1 MFLARTIKH
10 SLRGG
15 ARRRAALAMALAL
28 SLAPAP
34 GGAAGPATA
43 LQPMTIGVVIW
54 IGYGPLYIA
63 DALGLWKKY
72 KVKVRLQVFND
83 PALIPAA
90 IAGHAIDGGVDTYD
104 QVIGQAAK
112 GQFQPVVMPVDYSDG
127 GDAIVAANAVKSVA
141 DFKGQHVAFNSLS
154 PSDFLLSYALS
165 TKGMSEKDI
174 VPTDMTPES
183 IPAAMVSGR
192 IQIGVTYEPFVSQV
206 LEQDGGKSF
215 HVVYSSHDALGLVS
229 DVLAFDRAQI
239 AAHPAEISAVIQG
252 YFDGLDYLQRNP
264 EAAAQIMAKTM
275 GISVAEVKKQLHGVH
290 NPSLQEM
297 LGNLRRS
304 ASPSSFATSGQVIGR
319 ILQAKGQIQQLP
331 AFEDTVDDRF
341 LKALAA
347 GH

>member
-1 MFLARTIKH
+1 MVLARSSEK
-10 SLRGG
+10 SPKRSPW
-15 ARRRAALAMALAL
+15 RRLPLAL
-28 SLAPAP
+28 GVALVLLAAPPAR
-34 GGAAGPATA
+34 A
-43 LQPMTIGVVIW
+43 LEPMTLGVVIW

-63 DALGLWKKY
+63 DALGLWKKHNM
-72 KVKVRLQVFND
+72 KVRLQVFND

-90 IAGHAIDGGVDTYD
+90 IAGHAIEGGVDTYD
-104 QVIGQAAK
+104 QVVGQAAK

-127 GDAIVAANAVKSVA
+127 GDAIVAANAIKSVA
-141 DFKGQHVAFNSLS
+141 EFKGQHVAFNSLS

-165 TKGMSEKDI
+165 TQGLGEKDI
-174 VPTDMTPES
+174 VSADMTPES

-192 IQIGVTYEPFVSQV
+192 IQIGVTYEPFVSQIV
-206 LEQDGGKSF
+206 EQDGGKSF
-215 HVVYSSHDALGLVS
+215 HVVYSSHDAPGLVC

-239 AAHPAEISAVIQG
+239 TAHPDEIKAVIQG
-252 YFDGLDYLQRNP
+252 YFDGLEYLQKFP
-264 EAAAQIMAKTM
+264 DQAAQIMAKAM

-297 LGNLRRS
+297 LVNLTRS
-304 ASPSSFATSGQVIGR
+304 KSPASFATTGQIIGR
-319 ILQAKGQIQQLP
+319 VLKAKGQIQQLP